1 MFCSFHIAGLAH
13 MVGMARSVG
22 VAGLTGLAGLART
35 SCQAAALALAIAGAT
50 RAAPIVPTHDGQ
62 VIERLPAVAR
72 ATAADDLATALRESR
87 ALLDAGRRD
96 GDPRLA
102 GRALARLL
110 RWASDPRAP
119 ADVVLLL
126 ADTEQHL
133 HHFNPATA
141 RLQSLVE
148 RDPRQPQ
155 AWLMLATLHRVQ
167 GRYTES
173 DAACRAL
180 VQLRAEPYGAAC
192 TAENL
197 ALKGE
202 FDTAR
207 RQLQALIGQAGGLG
221 TRAWLWTTLAE
232 LEQRAGRA
240 AASDQAWKQSLAAAR
255 DSYAA
260 IAYADFL
267 LDQQRPREA
276 WVLLQP
282 EQRSDAALLRL
293 AIAARRAGLPEARV
307 LETELR
313 ERFAQADQ
321 RRGPSGHDRER
332 ALMALDIEGDA
343 GAALRAAR
351 ANVEHQREPL
361 DLLLLARCAAAA
373 GDAAAANEARA
384 LARQIGLHDA
394 RLAMH

>member
-1 MFCSFHIAGLAH
+1 MSRLFHVLGLA
-13 MVGMARSVG
+13 ALL
-22 VAGLTGLAGLART
+22 GLFATTGAH
-35 SCQAAALALAIAGAT
+35 AT
-50 RAAPIVPTHDGQ
+50 PIVPTHDGQ
-62 VIERLPAVAR
+62 VIERLPDVAR
-72 ATAADDLATALRESR
+72 AGGTADPAAALREAR

-102 GRALARLL
+102 GRALARLS

-119 ADVVLLL
+119 ADLVLLL

-133 HHFNPATA
+133 HRFAPAA
-141 RLQSLVE
+141 VRLQALVE

-180 VQLRAEPYGAAC
+180 VQLRAQPYGAAC

-207 RQLQALIGQAGGLG
+207 RQLQALIAQAAEPGA
-221 TRAWLWTTLAE
+221 RAWLWTTLAE

-240 AASDQAWKQSLAAAR
+240 APSDLAWKQSLSLVR
-255 DSYAA
+255 DSYTA

-267 LDQQRPREA
+267 LDQKRPREA
-276 WVLLQP
+276 WALLQP
-282 EQRSDAALLRL
+282 EPRSDAALLRL
-293 AIAARRAGLPEARV
+293 AIAARRAGLADARA
-307 LETELR
+307 LETDLR

-321 RRGPSGHDRER
+321 RGGASGPGGHERER
-332 ALMALDIEGDA
+332 ALMALDIERDA
-343 GAALRAAR
+343 ATALRAAR
-351 ANVEHQREPL
+351 ANVDHQREPL

-373 GDAAAANEARA
+373 GDAAAAKEARA
-384 LARQIGLHDA
+384 LARQIGLHDT
-394 RLAMH
+394 RLALH

>member
-1 MFCSFHIAGLAH
+1 VPIRPRPFAQI
-13 MVGMARSVG
+13 
-22 VAGLTGLAGLART
+22 
-35 SCQAAALALAIAGAT
+35 AALLGALAVLHAS
-50 RAAPIVPTHDGQ
+50 AAPIVPTHDAQ

-72 ATAADDLATALRESR
+72 AGNAADPGAALREAR

-102 GRALARLL
+102 GRAMARLAR
-110 RWASDPRAP
+110 WQSDPGAP
-119 ADVVLLL
+119 TELVLLL
-126 ADTEQHL
+126 ANTEQYL
-133 HHFNPATA
+133 HQFDRATA
-141 RLQSLVE
+141 RLQALVT
-148 RDPRQPQ
+148 RDPGQAQ

-180 VQLRAEPYGAAC
+180 MQLRAQPYGDAC

-202 FDTAR
+202 FDAAR
-207 RQLQALIGQAGGLG
+207 RQLQALIDQAGEAG

-240 AASDQAWKQSLAAAR
+240 AASDRAWKQSLAAER

-267 LDQQRPREA
+267 LDQRRPREA
-276 WVLLQP
+276 WALLQH

-293 AIAARRAGLPEARV
+293 AIAARRAGLPEAAV
-307 LETELR
+307 LDAELR
-313 ERFAQADQ
+313 ERFALADQ
-321 RRGPSGHDRER
+321 RTGPSGHERER
-332 ALMALDIEGDA
+332 ALMALEIERDPA
-343 GAALRAAR
+343 AALRAAR
-351 ANVEHQREPL
+351 ANVERQREPL

-373 GDAAAANEARA
+373 GDTAAVNEARA
-384 LARQIGLHDA
+384 LARQIGLRDQ
-394 RLAMH
+394 RLGSL